1 MVKVLRPNIA
11 RTTIRHDITLMYF
24 GAKITHILWK
34 HGEQLK
40 PIEIFTEFE
49 KTIYYELDLTHKA
62 AVEVSAPENPQ
73 YISVDFGIMGFL
85 THQDK
90 RYIT

>member
-1 MVKVLRPNIA
+1 MVNN
-11 RTTIRHDITLMYF
+11 
-24 GAKITHILWK
+24 W
-34 HGEQLK
+34 K

-62 AVEVSAPENPQ
+62 AVEVSAPRKILNILGVEFL
-73 YISVDFGIMGFL
+73 VLWDFL

>member
-1 MVKVLRPNIA
+1 M
-11 RTTIRHDITLMYF
+11 
-24 GAKITHILWK
+24 
-34 HGEQLK
+34 K